1 MNWEYHI
8 KRLHHNEV
16 ADNRELNDLG
26 AQGWELVA
34 CIEYWAYLKRP
45 IPIVIKTAHPSSDT
59 DTHPDT
65 YSKIADSITT
75 KLREVLR

>member
-1 MNWEYHI
+1 MNWEYKVI
-8 KRLHHNEV
+8 QLNLNQ
-16 ADNRELNDLG
+16 AAANRELNDLG
-26 AQGWELVA
+26 AQGWELVV
-34 CIEYWAYLKRP
+34 CSGYRAYLKRP